1 MTDGT
6 DPSPRAQVRGVTTAS
21 RAVSADRPSL
31 CSTRR
36 CVGPGNKKL
45 GKKWCGKRDGQAG
58 FL

>member
-36 CVGPGNKKL
+36 CVGPGNKKT
-45 GKKWCGKRDGQAG
+45 
-58 FL
+58 